1 MSSVFTIKSDS
12 NNHSVFTVNPK
23 TADEINI
30 RSKKQAYISF
40 GSKRHYVKV
49 KTSEN
54 VPDNVILL
62 SDNVSQDL
70 YIPDYLAYE
79 VSVYKNEISIGP
91 FIGLLLKKEDKDFT
105 DSCLRKLL
113 MYTRNYSDINGAI
126 VVFGLDKVDGVR
138 HLIEGFCYNPGL
150 GKWQRATFPYPS
162 AIYRKIGLNEQW
174 KNHFLTVMGDCIFN
188 NHYFSKWDMYK
199 WLASS
204 CIAGQHLPYTMRYT
218 SWEDVI
224 NMLKKYDKVYIKP
237 ASGLKGHGIVQ
248 ASMNGENMI
257 LKFRHKGE
265 NHEVALNSIDEI
277 RDYMGKRFADKE
289 YIVQQGIELLKYDEK
304 IVDFRC
310 VLQKNKWNMWEC
322 MAVFGRCGENG
333 SVVSN
338 ISSGGT
344 VFRAEELLEKA
355 LPSSVDHSSEVR
367 ESIEYLAEKVCYELD
382 DCGINCGFL
391 GLDIGVDE
399 YGYLWLIEINN
410 RDPCLLYALDISDEE
425 LYFNLKVNPLYY
437 AKYLAGFNVK

>member
-1 MSSVFTIKSDS
+1 MGRVFTIKSDS
-12 NNHSVFTVNPK
+12 NNHSIFTVSPR
-23 TADEINI
+23 TADEISI
-30 RSKKQAYISF
+30 SSKKQAYVSF
-40 GSKRHYVKV
+40 GSRRHYVKV
-49 KTSEN
+49 KITEN
-54 VPDNVILL
+54 APDNVILL
-62 SDNVSQDL
+62 SDNVFQEL

-79 VSVYKNEISIGP
+79 VLVDKNGITIGP
-91 FIGLLLKKEDKDFT
+91 FIGLLIKKEDKDFT

-113 MYTRNYSDINGAI
+113 MYTRNYSDINGAV
-126 VVFGLDKVDGVR
+126 VVFALDKADSVK
-138 HLIEGFCYNPGL
+138 HLIEGYCFNPGS
-150 GKWQRATFPYPS
+150 GKWQRGTFPYPT

-204 CIAGQHLPYTMRYT
+204 CTAGPHLPCTMLYT
-218 SWEDVI
+218 SCHDVL
-224 NMLKKYDKVYIKP
+224 NMIKKFGKVYIKP

-248 ASMNGENMI
+248 ASMNGESMT
-257 LKFRHKGE
+257 LRFRHNRE
-265 NHEVALNSIDEI
+265 NHEVILNSIGQI
-277 RDYMGKRFADKE
+277 YDYMENRFADRE

-310 VLQKNKWNMWEC
+310 VLQKNQWNKWEC

-344 VFRAEELLEKA
+344 VFRAGELLEKA
-355 LPSSVDHSSEVR
+355 LPSSCEYPGKVK

-391 GLDIGVDE
+391 GLDIGVDV

-410 RDPCLLYALDISDEE
+410 RDPCLLYALDINDEE
-425 LYFNLKVNPLYY
+425 LYFNLKANPLYY
-437 AKYLAGFNVK
+437 AKYLAGFTVR